1 VGVLGRFRFVIR
13 GKQKD
18 LPMQALLD
26 TPDTTHDLQAASP
39 NTRSWKT
46 FAELISGTWQQ
57 QASAI
62 IETGRHLIGAKQE
75 LSREEYGALV
85 GLKLPFTSSTARKL
99 MLIAENQ
106 IVCAH
111 VHKLPPSWGTL
122 YELTKLSDEVL
133 RTAIKDGRINP
144 KMQRKDVR
152 ALRGQ
157 LPDKAPVKA
166 PATPLMA
173 SWRASSDEV
182 KTKALDAIGLSE
194 ILRLMSIALRRDLNN
209 KRLKEKNDPDG
220 VLDDASRAVRLVME
234 KARIMVHKDTSEP
247 VAQSHVP
254 GIITAVCAIARKHP
268 NSDCSRWIVSDGELN
283 QEKRRRAAA

>member
-1 VGVLGRFRFVIR
+1 MQVLN
-13 GKQKD
+13 
-18 LPMQALLD
+18 
-26 TPDTTHDLQAASP
+26 TPDTHVLQAASS

-46 FAELISGTWQQ
+46 FAELIAGSWQK
-57 QASAI
+57 QAGAI
-62 IETGRHLIGAKQE
+62 IETGRHLLEAKQE
-75 LSREEYGALV
+75 LSHEEYSALV
-85 GLKLPFTSSTARKL
+85 ALKLPFDSSVARKL
-99 MLIAENQ
+99 LRIAANS
-106 IVCAH
+106 IVCALGH
-111 VHKLPPSWGTL
+111 VAKLPPCWTIIYDLS
-122 YELTKLSDEVL
+122 KLDDEVL
-133 RTAIKDGRINP
+133 LAAIKDGRINP

-166 PATPLMA
+166 PATPLML

-220 VLDDASRAVRLVME
+220 VLDDASRAVRLVMG

-247 VAQSHVP
+247 VAKSHERE
-254 GIITAVCAIARKHP
+254 IITAVCAIARKHP
-268 NSDCSRWIVSDGELN
+268 NSDCSRWIVSNGELN
-283 QEKRRRAAA
+283 QEKRRSAAA